1 MVGGFSMNKS
11 NMPWRLLL
19 IALLVVASPV
29 SQAHAFIDGLKGT
42 SFQFTAKAGHVTA
55 GDGASLLF
63 WGFADASPTGSGVV
77 QYPGPTLILNEG
89 DTVTISLA
97 NQLAEPVS
105 MVFPGMT
112 MISSTVPVFSRG
124 SKANL
129 SSLAPEALPDGTQ
142 TYVFKAAKAGTY
154 YYESGSNQPIQLRMG
169 LFGAI
174 VVRPATYRKGFNGA
188 PMPNQVPFGLSV
200 IDPAT
205 SARHPQVRVNYND
218 STGTGGVAYT
228 PSNASDL
235 TTAYDREYLIIGSE
249 MDPYFHKWMEFGGTY
264 DLSKWRSNYWFF
276 NGRNAPDT
284 MDGPNV
290 ANLPSQPYNAMPLA
304 HPGERVLVR
313 LVDMGQEF
321 HPFHHHG
328 NHSRV
333 IAVDGNL
340 LSSNPAA
347 SGADLSWLAF
357 TETMAP
363 GKTLDTIFTW
373 SGANLGWDIYAD
385 TARVRPYEYLADHG
399 KTYQPNTLPA
409 QAQTTP
415 PLPKPAPKL
424 PPQGVPVILPSIEQI
439 IAGANYSG
447 SPYLGAAGALPPG
460 EGGFNPLNGYFFMFH
475 SHAELEIT
483 NNNTFPGGMLTMMGI
498 VPWPDPALGVMDNL
512 DPASDMYMP

>member
-1 MVGGFSMNKS
+1 MMGGGVSMNKYK
-11 NMPWRLLL
+11 MIWRLLL
-19 IALLVVASPV
+19 IALLVMASPI
-29 SQAHAFIDGLKGT
+29 SQAHAVIDGLTGT
-42 SFQFTAKAGHVTA
+42 KFNFTAKAGHITA

-63 WGFADASPTGSGVV
+63 WGFADSSPTGKGIV

-89 DTVTISLA
+89 QTVTITLA
-97 NQLAEPVS
+97 NELAEPVS
-105 MVFPGMT
+105 LIFPGMT
-112 MISSTVPVFSRG
+112 MISSTTPVFNGG
-124 SKANL
+124 SKADL
-129 SSLAPEALPDGTQ
+129 SSLAPEAAPKGTQ
-142 TYVFKAAKAGTY
+142 TYTFKATKAGTY

-174 VVRPATYRKGFNGA
+174 VVRPTAYKTT
-188 PMPNQVPFGLSV
+188 PIPNTVPYGLSV

-218 STGTGGVAYT
+218 STGIGGVAYA
-228 PSNASDL
+228 PSTATDL
-235 TTAYDREYLIIGSE
+235 TTAYDREFLIVASE
-249 MDPYFHKWMEFGGTY
+249 MDPEFHKWMEFGGSY
-264 DLSKWRSNYWFF
+264 DLNKWRSNYWFF

-284 MDGPNV
+284 MDAPNSTH
-290 ANLPSQPYNAMPLA
+290 LPSQPYNAMPMA

-313 LVDMGQEF
+313 LVNLGQEF

-340 LSSNPAA
+340 LSSNPATA
-347 SGADLSWLAF
+347 GADLSWLAF

-385 TARVRPYEYLADHG
+385 TARVRPYEYMADHG
-399 KTYQPNTLPA
+399 KTYQPNIQPA
-409 QAQTTP
+409 QAQTNPPVPTP
-415 PLPKPAPKL
+415 ALKL
-424 PPQGVPVILPSIEQI
+424 PPQGVPVVLPSIEQI

-447 SPYLGAAGALPPG
+447 SPYLGLAGALPPG

-498 VPWPDPALGVMDNL
+498 IPWPDPALGIMDNL
-512 DPASDMYMP
+512 DPATDMYMP